1 LSTPYGYRTKV
12 TVKAPFEGDAGV
24 ARLDKK
30 TMEYLG
36 VKKGDRVEVTASFWS
51 VRGTYTIA
59 EVDELP
65 PEDEGAGIIRLAKDK
80 LEEGNFRPGDK
91 VIVSKA

>member
-1 LSTPYGYRTKV
+1 MPYRAKLV
-12 TVKAPFEGDAGV
+12 IKAPFEGDQGI
-24 ARLDKK
+24 ARIDKK

-36 VKKGDRVEVTASFWS
+36 VKKGDKIEITASFWS

-59 EVDELP
+59 IVDELP
-65 PEDEGAGIIRLAKDK
+65 PEDEGQGIIRLAKDR
-80 LEEGNFRPGDK
+80 LTDGNFRVGDK

>member
-1 LSTPYGYRTKV
+1 MPYKAKLV
-12 TVKAPFEGDAGV
+12 IKAPLEGDQGI
-24 ARLDKK
+24 ARIDKK

-36 VKKGDRVEVTASFWS
+36 VKEGDKIEITASFWS

-59 EVDELP
+59 TVAPLP
-65 PEDEGAGIIRLAKDK
+65 PEDEGQGIIRLAKDR
-80 LEEGNFRPGDK
+80 LLDGNFRVGDK

>member
-1 LSTPYGYRTKV
+1 MPYRAKLV
-12 TVKAPFEGDAGV
+12 IKAPLEGDQGI
-24 ARLDKK
+24 ARIDKK

-36 VKKGDRVEVTASFWS
+36 VKKGDKIEITASFWS

-59 EVDELP
+59 IVDELP
-65 PEDEGAGIIRLAKDK
+65 PEDEGQGIIRLAKDR
-80 LEEGNFRPGDK
+80 LLDGNFRVGDK